1 MLMCKTSCSIFT
13 KGNYLTQRQFVTG
26 RLNWIVSLV
35 GFARLYLKH
44 PNQESTANLSK
55 LKNVQVQ
62 RRSSS
67 EVLPNKSHARG
78 MADLWIKGFDLQ
90 VLFTTH
96 IIHLHF
102 PSSGQGGSVVV
113 RQHVSQTNVLLSA
126 FSNYFSPWLSPAYQ
140 AKIYKICRFRCP
152 GWKPKWEN

>member
-1 MLMCKTSCSIFT
+1 MLMCKTSCYIFT
-13 KGNYLTQRQFVTG
+13 KGNYLTQRQFVTE

-44 PNQESTANLSK
+44 PNQEGTANLSK

-78 MADLWIKGFDLQ
+78 MADL
-90 VLFTTH
+90 
-96 IIHLHF
+96 
-102 PSSGQGGSVVV
+102 
-113 RQHVSQTNVLLSA
+113 
-126 FSNYFSPWLSPAYQ
+126 
-140 AKIYKICRFRCP
+140 
-152 GWKPKWEN
+152 

>member
-1 MLMCKTSCSIFT
+1 MCKTSCCIFT

-26 RLNWIVSLV
+26 RVNWIVSLV

-44 PNQESTANLSK
+44 PNQEGTANLSK

-78 MADLWIKGFDLQ
+78 MADLLIKGFDLQ

-96 IIHLHF
+96 IIHVHF
-102 PSSGQGGSVVV
+102 PTSGQGGSVVV
-113 RQHVSQTNVLLSA
+113 RTSQHVCQINVLLSRTT
-126 FSNYFSPWLSPAYQ
+126 FHLGSVRHIKQKFT
-140 AKIYKICRFRCP
+140 RFAVFVLA
-152 GWKPKWEN
+152 ENRNEKL